1 MPLLLLPAA
10 IMSADDS
17 FMLTEWILGDG
28 TLMNASKPGGRIGGG
43 GGGGGGG
50 VAVTN
55 KAEWDTGLDMGLSEL
70 YTTSGLMR

>member
-1 MPLLLLPAA
+1 MHRNSGVGLEA
-10 IMSADDS
+10 
-17 FMLTEWILGDG
+17 
-28 TLMNASKPGGRIGGG
+28 
-43 GGGGGGG
+43 GGGGGG